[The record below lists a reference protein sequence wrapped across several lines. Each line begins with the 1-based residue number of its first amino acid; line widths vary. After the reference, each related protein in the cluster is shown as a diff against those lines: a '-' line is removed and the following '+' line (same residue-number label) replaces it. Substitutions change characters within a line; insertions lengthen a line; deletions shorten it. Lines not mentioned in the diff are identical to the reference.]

1 MVTLLYTPPG
11 IKGAAKS
18 GKRTPAGRLGAL
30 GRPLVPWLDPD
41 LDRPARC
48 PVCGG
53 APAVA
58 IIDHLE
64 GRRYLRYALCATHWT
79 YRRLGCP
86 ACGNT
91 EEARLERLLAEDDP
105 GWRLDLC
112 AHCRRYLSAADLAR
126 IPDPE
131 LYALAAWGLEGV
143 ARRRGYNP
151 VCEFG

>member
-1 MVTLLYTPPG
+1 MRAAEVGEGILVRHTRRSMVLDGTVR
-11 IKGAAKS
+11 AAHV
-18 GKRTPAGRLGAL
+18 R
-30 GRPLVPWLDPD
+30 
-41 LDRPARC
+41 
-48 PVCGG
+48 
-53 APAVA
+53 
-58 IIDHLE
+58 DHYR
-64 GRRYLRYALCATHWT
+64 RRYLRYALCATHWT